1 MSTTQNNFWRNVI
14 GGVLILVGA
23 VLLLENLEIVNFN
36 LPPYVFS
43 WQMILITIGLIITI
57 NSTDKTGGLI
67 VMGVGIIFLL
77 PRIFNYAFTVWQL
90 WPLVIIFVGIAMI
103 VNRRKLTRKFVHI
116 KIDDDENTKT
126 KVEDGRLSEVA
137 IFGGGNKTIVTDN
150 FRGGE
155 ITAIFGGSEIDLLDS
170 KLAEGENILE
180 ITAIFGGTTLIIPR
194 EWRVEINALPIFG
207 GFSDARRKTA
217 PVIETNDGRKL
228 IIKGTFIFGGG
239 EIKSA

>member
-1 MSTTQNNFWRNVI
+1 MSSTQNNFWRNVI
-14 GGVLILVGA
+14 GGVLILVGG
-23 VLLLENLEIVNFN
+23 VLLLENLNIVDFN

-67 VMGVGIIFLL
+67 MMGVGIIFLL
-77 PRIFNYAFTVWQL
+77 PRIFNHTFTVWQL
-90 WPLVIIFVGIAMI
+90 WPLIIIFIGLAMI
-103 VNRRKLTRKFVHI
+103 VNRKMCKRKYINV

-126 KVEDGRLSEVA
+126 RVEDGLLSEVA
-137 IFGGGNKTIVTDN
+137 IFGGGNKSIVTDN

-170 KLAEGENILE
+170 KLAEGDNVLE

-217 PVIETNDGRKL
+217 PVIDSNDGRKL